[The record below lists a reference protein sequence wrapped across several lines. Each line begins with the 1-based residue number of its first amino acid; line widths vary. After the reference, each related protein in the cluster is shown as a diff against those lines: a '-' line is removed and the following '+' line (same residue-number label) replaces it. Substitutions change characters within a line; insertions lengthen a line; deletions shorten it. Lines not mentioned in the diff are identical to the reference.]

1 MMHNFAAMPPAVWAP
16 LALAVLLGLLAGWM
30 LSNRRAATTD
40 RGEAEGLRAELAACT
55 ERANDLSARL
65 AVSEARTAEAEASAR
80 SAAEYS
86 ARQAGHTA
94 PVAAAIASA
103 AAPAPLAAMA
113 APQKPTVRET

>member
-1 MMHNFAAMPPAVWAP
+1 MMHNFGAMPPGLWTL

-30 LSNRRAATTD
+30 LSSRRARTTD

-80 SAAEYS
+80 SAAEY
-86 ARQAGHTA
+86 AAGQATH
-94 PVAAAIASA
+94 AATVGAAMASA

-113 APQKPTVRET
+113 APHKPAVRDT

>member
-1 MMHNFAAMPPAVWAP
+1 MMHNFGAMPPGVWAP
-16 LALAVLLGLLAGWM
+16 LALAVLIGGLAGWM

-80 SAAEYS
+80 SAAEY
-86 ARQAGHTA
+86 AAGQTSHAAT
-94 PVAAAIASA
+94 VAAAMASA

-113 APQKPTVRET
+113 APHKPAVGET